1 MSSNITNPEYYVEKG
16 NYQYSIG
23 NIEKAKLFY
32 KKAIDLDKKFFTAYF
47 NLAILLQKEK
57 KFQEAIIEFKNS
69 LRINPDYFGIY
80 INLSNCYED
89 IGDNTSAIKILQV
102 GLNKNSNYEIIY
114 NLSLIYKKIG
124 NIDRANYY
132 CLKALQLEPNSKKA
146 LRLSGNI
153 LTKKN
158 LIDDALKSY
167 HKSLSLN
174 NKSSKEFE
182 SLLLTDIAE
191 CHLLSGEADKA
202 ILFLQKAKK
211 MDQNNIESYNILSQ
225 AYKSIGNFSKAIKY
239 FKIALKKDP
248 SQVTLFH
255 NVLDILDEPI
265 EEKYIIDLKKIF
277 KDNSKSL
284 DNRLEAGLILHFI
297 SERKKDYKSAF
308 NFLNEANRIKRNQ
321 INYNFKDDMVYVN
334 NIIDVFSKKIV
345 NYDSKQTCK
354 SNLPIFIV
362 GMPRSGST
370 LIEQI
375 ISSHSNVHGL
385 GEVNYFANSL
395 TEIINSKKNR
405 EAYPDVSN
413 SFLAE
418 DFKTLGD
425 LYEKKIKGS
434 KKEYSKIIDK
444 NLLNFF
450 YIGLIHL
457 SLPHAK
463 IIHCKRNPLDICL
476 SCFKI
481 DFVGTYRFTYDLNE
495 LINFYKLYE
504 KLMLFWHKLFPK
516 VILDVQY
523 ENLVNNFTLE
533 AKKIIN
539 FCNLS
544 WEKNC
549 EEFYNNK
556 RTILTSSNSQVR
568 KPIYKSSIDSWK
580 KYQSFLK
587 PLKKTLEKIKE

>member
-1 MSSNITNPEYYVEKG
+1 MISSNTIKPEYYVEKG

-23 NIEKAKLFY
+23 NIKKAKLFY
-32 KKAIDLDKKFFTAYF
+32 KKAIDLDEKFFSAYF

-57 KFQEAIIEFKNS
+57 KFQEAIIEYKNS

-80 INLSNCYED
+80 INLSNCYGD
-89 IGDNTSAIKILQV
+89 IGDNISAIKILQA
-102 GLNKNSNYEIIY
+102 GLKKKPNYEIIY
-114 NLSLIYKKIG
+114 NLSLIHKKIG

-132 CLKALQLEPNSKKA
+132 CLKALHLEPNSKKV

-167 HKSLSLN
+167 YKSLSLN
-174 NKSSKEFE
+174 NKSSNDFE

-191 CHLLSGEADKA
+191 CHLLNGEVDKA

-211 MDQNNIESYNILSQ
+211 MDQNNIDSYHLLSS
-225 AYKSIGNFSKAIKY
+225 AYKSIGNFSKAIEY

-248 SQVTLFH
+248 SKVTFFY

-265 EEKYIIDLKKIF
+265 EEKYVIDLKKTF

-284 DNRLEAGLILHFI
+284 DNRMYAGFILNFI
-297 SERKKDYKSAF
+297 FERKKDYKSAF
-308 NFLNEANRIKRNQ
+308 NFLKEANRIKRNQ
-321 INYNFKDDMVYVN
+321 INYNFKDDKVYVN
-334 NIIDVFSKKIV
+334 NIIDVFNKKIV
-345 NYDSKQTCK
+345 NYDPKKTCK

-375 ISSHSNVHGL
+375 ISSHSKVHGS

-395 TEIINSKKNR
+395 TEIINSKKDR
-405 EAYPDVSN
+405 KIYPDVAN
-413 SFLAE
+413 FFLAN

-434 KKEYSKIIDK
+434 KKKYFKITDK
-444 NLLNFF
+444 GLLNFF

-463 IIHCKRNPLDICL
+463 IIHCKRNPLDTCL
-476 SCFKI
+476 SCFKR
-481 DFVGTYRFTYDLNE
+481 DFVGAYRFTYDLNE

-504 KLMLFWHKLFPK
+504 KLMVFWHKLFPK
-516 VILDVQY
+516 AILDVQY

-533 AKKIIN
+533 AKKILN

-549 EEFYNNK
+549 EEFYNSK
-556 RTILTSSNSQVR
+556 RIILTSSDSQVR

-580 KYQSFLK
+580 KYKSFLE
-587 PLKKTLEKIKE
+587 PLKKILEKNN